1 MITLRQAMTDHPIL
15 CYTQVV
21 GHEKA
26 KRMVRRSLSGGRVP
40 HAYIFKGPDGVGRK
54 LFARGLAAAL
64 NCGAGNVA
72 AACGKCASCR
82 KYISG
87 NHPDFLVVSPERNG
101 ISIGRIRE
109 LGRELTYPPY
119 ESELRVVV
127 LEDVHLMRREAAN
140 SLLKTLEEPPENNL
154 LILTAESSREIL
166 PTLISRCQVVP
177 FFRLSDEETV
187 SLFEHLGIDDRNSSL
202 YARFAEGSPGKALML
217 KQTDLLEIWQEA
229 VELLSDESGRLQQDL
244 GRILELAEKMAALKD
259 DLGDLLVYLKIWLRD
274 LLVCM
279 QNGREQEEDLKKLPG
294 NQDKSAWL
302 GRQAQSQQGEENS
315 PAVIRPFVL
324 RFSDKLLK
332 NWSFDH
338 VFAKLQAVEM
348 AEMALA
354 RNCNR
359 LLVCEIVLFRL
370 LESGKTG
377 VTLMPYS

>member
-1 MITLRQAMTDHPIL
+1 MRQEMTGHSLL
-15 CYTQVV
+15 CYTKVL

-64 NCGAGNVA
+64 NCRAGGIA
-72 AACGKCASCR
+72 TACEECASCR

-119 ESELRVVV
+119 ESDLRVVV

-177 FFRLSDEETV
+177 FFALSEDEIL
-187 SLFEHLGIDDRNSSL
+187 SLFEHLGIDGRNSSL
-202 YARFAEGSPGKALML
+202 YARFSEGSPGKALML
-217 KQTDLLEIWQEA
+217 KQTSLIEIWRDV
-229 VELLSDESGRLQQDL
+229 VELLSDESGSPQQDL
-244 GRILELAEKMAALKD
+244 GRVLKLAEKMAVLKD
-259 DLGDLLVYLKIWLRD
+259 DLGDLLIFLKMWLRD
-274 LLVCM
+274 LLVWR
-279 QNGREQEEDLKKLPG
+279 QNGMQPGKGLAELPG
-294 NQDKSAWL
+294 NQ
-302 GRQAQSQQGEENS
+302 G
-315 PAVIRPFVL
+315 
-324 RFSDKLLK
+324 KLLK
-332 NWSFDH
+332 SWSSGH

-348 AEMALA
+348 AEKALA

-377 VTLMPYS
+377 VTLMPYF